1 MPHKQEV
8 QYHIQE
14 AIHHLRQAGGITLHE
29 APKDPQTEFRPA
41 ELAGNELLVIA
52 DHLENV
58 KAFAA
63 KPIVMGP

>member
-8 QYHIQE
+8 QFHIQE
-14 AIHHLRQAGGITLHE
+14 AIHHVRQAGGITLQL
-29 APKDPQTEFRPA
+29 APEEPQKACRLK

-58 KAFAA
+58 KAFAS
-63 KPIVMGP
+63 KPIVMG